1 MGVAKTKTKDFIGN
15 PSIVVSTA
23 LTGRTQNKNYICR
36 AYTINKR
43 HMLNIFMLFYC
54 IALKGKLGIEPNPE
68 PPTPNTQPQAHMTV
82 YRISAHIRLVWRG
95 CFCCQNLIM
104 CHI

>member
-1 MGVAKTKTKDFIGN
+1 MFEVGAYMGVAKTKAKDFIGN
-15 PSIVVSTA
+15 PSIVVSTS
-23 LTGRTQNKNYICR
+23 LMGRTQNKNYICR

-68 PPTPNTQPQAHMTV
+68 PPTTKPKPTWPYTV
-82 YRISAHIRLVWRG
+82 YPHI
-95 CFCCQNLIM
+95 
-104 CHI
+104 